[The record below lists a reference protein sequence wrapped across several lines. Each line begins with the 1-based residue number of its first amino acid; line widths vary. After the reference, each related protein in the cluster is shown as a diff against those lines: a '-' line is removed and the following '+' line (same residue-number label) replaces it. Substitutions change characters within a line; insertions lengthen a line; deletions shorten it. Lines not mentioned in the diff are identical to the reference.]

1 MTLKLRALALLSPL
15 LLALPLNAQEQD
27 QDQPA
32 VAFGSGSRM
41 VRGTVTA
48 VTPDH
53 LTLKTES
60 GELYQ
65 VAVTPNTQ
73 VRKGRDPVKFAEVHP
88 GDGVGA
94 MGEVDRPTK
103 TVHALM
109 LMVVS
114 AEQLKKARED
124 MGKTYITGKITAI
137 DADTLKLTILRSD
150 GVSQT
155 ITVDEGT
162 SFKRGGRGF
171 RMAMTG
177 QADFG
182 GPGASGAPPSR
193 TPRPGPGRIPP
204 HRSPQRRR
212 AHHPRRHQGRRPHRR
227 PRRPQKRHLHPHRTR
242 RSRPRRPPSPPLPR
256 RPKRHP
262 KTLTL
267 TRRILKTSSF

>member
-48 VTPDH
+48 VSPDH

-124 MGKTYITGKITAI
+124 LGKTYITGKITAI

-182 GPGASGAPPSR
+182 GPGGPGASSAPPSR
-193 TPRPGPGRIPP
+193 TPAPDRGASLPTEARNAGEPITLADIKVGDLIGGPGGLKNGTFIPTELDVADP
-204 HRSPQRRR
+204 
-212 AHHPRRHQGRRPHRR
+212 AARRHR
-227 PRRPQKRHLHPHRTR
+227 
-242 RSRPRRPPSPPLPR
+242 PSPGDPNAT
-256 RPKRHP
+256 PKP
-262 KTLTL
+262 
-267 TRRILKTSSF
+267 

>member
-1 MTLKLRALALLSPL
+1 MTLKLRALAILTPL
-15 LLALPLNAQEQD
+15 LLALPTLAQDQD

-32 VAFGSGSRM
+32 VAFGNGNRM

-94 MGEVDRPTK
+94 MGEVDKPNK

-109 LMVVS
+109 LMIVS
-114 AEQLKKARED
+114 AEQIKKMRED

-137 DADTLKLTILRSD
+137 AADDLKLTILRSD

-155 ITVDEGT
+155 IAVDEGT

-182 GPGASGAPPSR
+182 GPGASGVPPSR
-193 TPRPGPGRIPP
+193 TPAPDRGASLPNEARNAGESITLADIKVGDLVGGPGSLKNGTFIPTELDVADP
-204 HRSPQRRR
+204 SRRR
-212 AHHPRRHQGRRPHRR
+212 HSNNDTPP
-227 PRRPQKRHLHPHRTR
+227 PPKPQ
-242 RSRPRRPPSPPLPR
+242 
-256 RPKRHP
+256 
-262 KTLTL
+262 
-267 TRRILKTSSF
+267 

>member
-48 VTPDH
+48 VSPDH

-73 VRKGRDPVKFAEVHP
+73 VRKGRDPVKFAEDP
-88 GDGVGA
+88 PRRRSRRYGRSRQA
-94 MGEVDRPTK
+94 PPRPSTPSCSWSSPPSSSKKPAK
-103 TVHALM
+103 TWAKPT
-109 LMVVS
+109 S
-114 AEQLKKARED
+114 PARSPPS
-124 MGKTYITGKITAI
+124 TPTPSR
-137 DADTLKLTILRSD
+137 LTILRSD

-182 GPGASGAPPSR
+182 GPGGPGASGAPPSR
-193 TPRPGPGRIPP
+193 TPAPDRGASLPTEARNAGEPITLADIKVGDLVGGPGGLKNGTFIPTELDVADP
-204 HRSPQRRR
+204 
-212 AHHPRRHQGRRPHRR
+212 AARRHRPT
-227 PRRPQKRHLHPHRTR
+227 PGDPNAT
-242 RSRPRRPPSPPLPR
+242 
-256 RPKRHP
+256 PKP
-262 KTLTL
+262 
-267 TRRILKTSSF
+267 